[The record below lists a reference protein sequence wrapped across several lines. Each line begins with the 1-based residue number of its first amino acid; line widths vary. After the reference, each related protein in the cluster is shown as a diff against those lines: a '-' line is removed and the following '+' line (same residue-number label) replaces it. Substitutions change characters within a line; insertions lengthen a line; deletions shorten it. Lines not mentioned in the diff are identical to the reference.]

1 MKTITKSLPE
11 DLKWL
16 EYLQRS
22 FELPNSFTHHRMKH
36 RGGKQWP
43 SQDMTVLPDIITRI
57 LLPYKK
63 LLSPKDDCLPI
74 FHLYNRT
81 GKKVVLFK
89 FKIHCPYSFSPSKK
103 KKPKL
108 KKSTTYL
115 YRHHRFTSFHGG
127 WISQLKKQKVSCS
140 NPSIIVYLQHLSQA
154 RLKKKAKKAQNICK
168 MYIQLTPTLTSISLK
183 VLQNFLKLC
192 CKYFKSWR
200 NCSVWATGTVWC
212 LADCTV
218 LRDIFKNP
226 RNIRSRICSIGRI
239 NFLRYSEMWHT
250 K

>member
-89 FKIHCPYSFSPSKK
+89 FKIHCPYSFSPRKK
-103 KKPKL
+103 KNKI
-108 KKSTTYL
+108 KK
-115 YRHHRFTSFHGG
+115 
-127 WISQLKKQKVSCS
+127 I
-140 NPSIIVYLQHLSQA
+140 NHLSLQA
-154 RLKKKAKKAQNICK
+154 PQIH
-168 MYIQLTPTLTSISLK
+168 II
-183 VLQNFLKLC
+183 
-192 CKYFKSWR
+192 SWR
-200 NCSVWATGTVWC
+200 M
-212 LADCTV
+212 
-218 LRDIFKNP
+218 DITIEK
-226 RNIRSRICSIGRI
+226 
-239 NFLRYSEMWHT
+239 T
-250 K
+250 KGQL